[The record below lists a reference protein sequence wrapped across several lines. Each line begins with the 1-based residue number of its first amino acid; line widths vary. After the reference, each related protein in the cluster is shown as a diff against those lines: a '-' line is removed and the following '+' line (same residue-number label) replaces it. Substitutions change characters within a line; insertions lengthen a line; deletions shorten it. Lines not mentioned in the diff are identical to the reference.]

1 MLLYPQVGGTRASSQ
16 LERRERALMG
26 YRSFVSGEELMVVF
40 AVRCNCRQLKRV
52 GRICL
57 EFFVVEIFVEFF
69 VFEFCVPIERGY
81 TP

>member
-1 MLLYPQVGGTRASSQ
+1 
-16 LERRERALMG
+16 MG

-57 EFFVVEIFVEFF
+57 EFFLLKFLLNFLFLNFVY
-69 VFEFCVPIERGY
+69 R
-81 TP
+81 